1 MADVRARRDRSTAAN
16 DVDEVDVAAVS
27 DVAAVA
33 GGASAHAVA
42 GDGGAGARTT
52 SESQVVARSILERG
66 RRVHGL
72 HLDRLEEIALDGAPL
87 LGEPRLREPVL
98 GEPRL
103 REPRL
108 GEPRLGEPLL
118 REPLPRESAPDSD
131 VTRGPPSAPPAEEF
145 LRLFNEYERYVA
157 SIGSRILGA
166 NNGVDDLVQE
176 VFLVIYQEFHKLRE
190 LSSVKAWLATIATRV
205 AWRQRGRP
213 WLYSK
218 LSLTQVEELNPLEST
233 DASPELQADLATL
246 LDRLRSMPASLREP
260 WLLRFIDGET
270 LPRIAE
276 LCDCSQ
282 STVQRRLREAGEVML
297 GEKAPSSSTS

>member
-1 MADVRARRDRSTAAN
+1 MGELRRSPRSSPAPEPSSEAGEDSSRVVVRRLLEHGVQARARRLARLTAA
-16 DVDEVDVAAVS
+16 DSAQDDVALPATP
-27 DVAAVA
+27 DPLEPARGAIATPDPAA
-33 GGASAHAVA
+33 
-42 GDGGAGARTT
+42 
-52 SESQVVARSILERG
+52 
-66 RRVHGL
+66 
-72 HLDRLEEIALDGAPL
+72 
-87 LGEPRLREPVL
+87 
-98 GEPRL
+98 
-103 REPRL
+103 
-108 GEPRLGEPLL
+108 
-118 REPLPRESAPDSD
+118 
-131 VTRGPPSAPPAEEF
+131 F
-145 LRLFNEYERYVA
+145 LQLFHEYERYVA
-157 SIGSRILGA
+157 SIGSRILGS

-233 DASPELQADLATL
+233 DPSPELQADLAVL
-246 LDRLRSMPASLREP
+246 LERLRSMPPSLREP

-297 GEKAPSSSTS
+297 GTHPP

>member
-1 MADVRARRDRSTAAN
+1 MTHVRRRSEGTPAADDPTPTGDATALGARSVLQARLAARR
-16 DVDEVDVAAVS
+16 
-27 DVAAVA
+27 
-33 GGASAHAVA
+33 
-42 GDGGAGARTT
+42 
-52 SESQVVARSILERG
+52 ILERG
-66 RRVHGL
+66 RRGSL
-72 HLDRLEEIALDGAPL
+72 SEIAESGLTALPSSGGEAPQGAP
-87 LGEPRLREPVL
+87 G
-98 GEPRL
+98 
-103 REPRL
+103 
-108 GEPRLGEPLL
+108 
-118 REPLPRESAPDSD
+118 AP
-131 VTRGPPSAPPAEEF
+131 PPAEF
-145 LRLFNEYERYVA
+145 MALFNEYERYVA

-190 LSSVKAWLATIATRV
+190 LSSVKAWLATITTRL

-218 LSLTQVEELNPLEST
+218 LSLTQVEELSPLEST
-233 DASPELQADLATL
+233 EASPELQADLAAL
-246 LDRLRSMPASLREP
+246 LDRLRSMPPSLREP

-297 GEKAPSSSTS
+297 GEKLAQLPARQSPSHSE

>member
-1 MADVRARRDRSTAAN
+1 MSADA
-16 DVDEVDVAAVS
+16 
-27 DVAAVA
+27 
-33 GGASAHAVA
+33 GAS
-42 GDGGAGARTT
+42 RST
-52 SESQVVARSILERG
+52 SESQVVARSVLEGRG
-66 RRVHGL
+66 RARGL
-72 HLDRLEEIALDGAPL
+72 HLEQLEQLARA
-87 LGEPRLREPVL
+87 RET
-98 GEPRL
+98 
-103 REPRL
+103 
-108 GEPRLGEPLL
+108 
-118 REPLPRESAPDSD
+118 LPGVPAESRD
-131 VTRGPPSAPPAEEF
+131 GPPSAPPREEF
-145 LRLFNEYERYVA
+145 LRVFNEYERYVA

-246 LDRLRSMPASLREP
+246 LERLRSMPTSLQEP

-276 LCDCSQ
+276 LLDCSQ

-297 GEKAPSSSTS
+297 GEKLPS

>member
-1 MADVRARRDRSTAAN
+1 MADLRPRREIHAAAIEAPDGDRARRSTA
-16 DVDEVDVAAVS
+16 
-27 DVAAVA
+27 
-33 GGASAHAVA
+33 
-42 GDGGAGARTT
+42 
-52 SESQVVARSILERG
+52 ESQVVARRILEGGG
-66 RRVHGL
+66 RHL
-72 HLDRLEEIALDGAPL
+72 HLERLEGDGAPPTAISVAAPI
-87 LGEPRLREPVL
+87 GE
-98 GEPRL
+98 
-103 REPRL
+103 
-108 GEPRLGEPLL
+108 
-118 REPLPRESAPDSD
+118 A
-131 VTRGPPSAPPAEEF
+131 PPSPPPADEF
-145 LRLFNEYERYVA
+145 MRVFNEYERYVA

-218 LSLTQVEELNPLEST
+218 LSLTQMEELNPLEST
-233 DASPELQADLATL
+233 EASPELQADLATL
-246 LDRLRSMPASLREP
+246 MDRLRSMPASLRDP

-276 LCDCSQ
+276 LCECSQ

-297 GEKAPSSSTS
+297 GERLPSAIS

>member
-1 MADVRARRDRSTAAN
+1 MPL
-16 DVDEVDVAAVS
+16 EP
-27 DVAAVA
+27 
-33 GGASAHAVA
+33 GASELR
-42 GDGGAGARTT
+42 GAEP
-52 SESQVVARSILERG
+52 S
-66 RRVHGL
+66 
-72 HLDRLEEIALDGAPL
+72 ALDMA
-87 LGEPRLREPVL
+87 
-98 GEPRL
+98 
-103 REPRL
+103 
-108 GEPRLGEPLL
+108 
-118 REPLPRESAPDSD
+118 
-131 VTRGPPSAPPAEEF
+131 PPSLPPPEEF
-145 LRLFNEYERYVA
+145 LRVFNEYERYVA

-246 LDRLRSMPASLREP
+246 LERLRSMPASLREP

-276 LCDCSQ
+276 LLDCSQ

-297 GEKAPSSSTS
+297 GEKLPT

>member
-1 MADVRARRDRSTAAN
+1 MAHGCT
-16 DVDEVDVAAVS
+16 
-27 DVAAVA
+27 VA
-33 GGASAHAVA
+33 GGGS
-42 GDGGAGARTT
+42 RTT
-52 SESQVVARSILERG
+52 AESQVVARSVLEREERG
-66 RRVHGL
+66 RQL
-72 HLDRLEEIALDGAPL
+72 QELERLA
-87 LGEPRLREPVL
+87 
-98 GEPRL
+98 
-103 REPRL
+103 
-108 GEPRLGEPLL
+108 
-118 REPLPRESAPDSD
+118 RESEAVPAAPAARELD
-131 VTRGPPSAPPAEEF
+131 VAPASVPPPEEF
-145 LRLFNEYERYVA
+145 LRVFNEYERYVA

-190 LSSVKAWLATIATRV
+190 LSSIKAWLATIATRV

-246 LDRLRSMPASLREP
+246 LERLRSMPATLREP

-276 LCDCSQ
+276 MLDCSQ

-297 GEKAPSSSTS
+297 GEKLPT

>member
-1 MADVRARRDRSTAAN
+1 MVDVRARRDRLTAAN
-16 DVDEVDVAAVS
+16 DVVDVDVATAA

-33 GGASAHAVA
+33 GGASANAVSSDGEA
-42 GDGGAGARTT
+42 GSRTT
-52 SESQVVARSILERG
+52 AESQVVARSILERG
-66 RRVHGL
+66 RRSHGL
-72 HLDRLEEIALDGAPL
+72 HLDRLEEMALDG
-87 LGEPRLREPVL
+87 R
-98 GEPRL
+98 
-103 REPRL
+103 
-108 GEPRLGEPLL
+108 
-118 REPLPRESAPDSD
+118 PLPREPGRDGDASQ
-131 VTRGPPSAPPAEEF
+131 GPSSSRFPPPGAPPPDEF

-246 LDRLRSMPASLREP
+246 LERLRSMPASLREP

-276 LCDCSQ
+276 MCDCSQ

>member
-1 MADVRARRDRSTAAN
+1 MADVRPRRQLPGAASEAAN
-16 DVDEVDVAAVS
+16 
-27 DVAAVA
+27 
-33 GGASAHAVA
+33 
-42 GDGGAGARTT
+42 GDAEGRTS
-52 SESQVVARSILERG
+52 SESQVVVRTLLERG
-66 RRVHGL
+66 RHGL
-72 HLDRLEEIALDGAPL
+72 HLDQLGEMALDGAPVASAP
-87 LGEPRLREPVL
+87 EPR
-98 GEPRL
+98 
-103 REPRL
+103 
-108 GEPRLGEPLL
+108 
-118 REPLPRESAPDSD
+118 SAD
-131 VTRGPPSAPPAEEF
+131 TGPPSAEEF

-213 WLYSK
+213 WLYSR
-218 LSLTQVEELNPLEST
+218 LSLTQVEELNPIEST

-246 LDRLRSMPASLREP
+246 LDRLRSMPATLREP

-276 LCDCSQ
+276 LCECSQ
-282 STVQRRLREAGEVML
+282 STVQRRLREASEVML
-297 GEKAPSSSTS
+297 GEKLPGATS

>member
-1 MADVRARRDRSTAAN
+1 MADVRARSDRMTAAN
-16 DVDEVDVAAVS
+16 DIARAGVARADVAAVT
-27 DVAAVA
+27 DVATPVDGESTDAEA
-33 GGASAHAVA
+33 GS
-42 GDGGAGARTT
+42 RTT
-52 SESQVVARSILERG
+52 AESQVVARSILERG
-66 RRVHGL
+66 RRGHGL
-72 HLDRLEEIALDGAPL
+72 HLDRLGEMALEAAPVPRGDGASGDP
-87 LGEPRLREPVL
+87 
-98 GEPRL
+98 
-103 REPRL
+103 
-108 GEPRLGEPLL
+108 
-118 REPLPRESAPDSD
+118 S
-131 VTRGPPSAPPAEEF
+131 RGPPSAPPAEEF

-246 LDRLRSMPASLREP
+246 LERLRSMPASLREP

-276 LCDCSQ
+276 LCECSQ

-297 GEKAPSSSTS
+297 GDKAPSSSTS

>member
-1 MADVRARRDRSTAAN
+1 MADARARSDREAAASEASAGAEEEGAQRSTA
-16 DVDEVDVAAVS
+16 
-27 DVAAVA
+27 
-33 GGASAHAVA
+33 
-42 GDGGAGARTT
+42 
-52 SESQVVARSILERG
+52 ESQVVARSILERG
-66 RRVHGL
+66 RQSRGL
-72 HLDRLEEIALDGAPL
+72 HLDRLQALAFDG
-87 LGEPRLREPVL
+87 GHVF
-98 GEPRL
+98 
-103 REPRL
+103 
-108 GEPRLGEPLL
+108 
-118 REPLPRESAPDSD
+118 D
-131 VTRGPPSAPPAEEF
+131 RGPRFDGGRAAVPSVEGDGGSAVPSAPPADEF

-218 LSLTQVEELNPLEST
+218 LSLTQVEELSPIEST
-233 DASPELQADLATL
+233 DASPELQADLAAL
-246 LDRLRSMPASLREP
+246 LDRLRSMPATLREP

-276 LCDCSQ
+276 LCECSQ

-297 GEKAPSSSTS
+297 GEKLPNYTPVG

>member
-1 MADVRARRDRSTAAN
+1 M
-16 DVDEVDVAAVS
+16 
-27 DVAAVA
+27 
-33 GGASAHAVA
+33 
-42 GDGGAGARTT
+42 
-52 SESQVVARSILERG
+52 VARSVLEQG
-66 RRVHGL
+66 QRVRDV
-72 HLDRLEEIALDGAPL
+72 HLEQLEQLARSAEPVPVPPRVAAALDAG
-87 LGEPRLREPVL
+87 
-98 GEPRL
+98 
-103 REPRL
+103 
-108 GEPRLGEPLL
+108 
-118 REPLPRESAPDSD
+118 
-131 VTRGPPSAPPAEEF
+131 GPPSAPAPEEF
-145 LRLFNEYERYVA
+145 LRVFNEYERYVA

-218 LSLTQVEELNPLEST
+218 LSLSQMEELNPLEST

-246 LDRLRSMPASLREP
+246 LDRLRSMPANLREP

-276 LCDCSQ
+276 LLECSQ
-282 STVQRRLREAGEVML
+282 STVQRRIREAGEVML
-297 GEKAPSSSTS
+297 GEKLPT

>member
-1 MADVRARRDRSTAAN
+1 MADPRPRRKLEAAAREASGAAEAGGDPAMGGARERRSTA
-16 DVDEVDVAAVS
+16 
-27 DVAAVA
+27 
-33 GGASAHAVA
+33 
-42 GDGGAGARTT
+42 
-52 SESQVVARSILERG
+52 ESQVVARRILEAR
-66 RRVHGL
+66 HL
-72 HLDRLEEIALDGAPL
+72 HLGPLEELGRVAAPL
-87 LGEPRLREPVL
+87 ERTAAEPPSEP
-98 GEPRL
+98 
-103 REPRL
+103 
-108 GEPRLGEPLL
+108 
-118 REPLPRESAPDSD
+118 
-131 VTRGPPSAPPAEEF
+131 PPSAPPAEEF
-145 LRLFNEYERYVA
+145 LRVFNEYERYVA

-233 DASPELQADLATL
+233 EASPELQADLAAL
-246 LDRLRSMPASLREP
+246 LDRLRSMPATLREP

-276 LCDCSQ
+276 LCECSQ

-297 GEKAPSSSTS
+297 GERLPGATS

>member
-1 MADVRARRDRSTAAN
+1 MADGRARSEQAAAPSETSTDESSPDAA
-16 DVDEVDVAAVS
+16 
-27 DVAAVA
+27 
-33 GGASAHAVA
+33 G
-42 GDGGAGARTT
+42 RTT
-52 SESQVVARSILERG
+52 AESQVVPRSLLERG
-66 RRVHGL
+66 HVQPLAELVRASAVVPAAPAAGE
-72 HLDRLEEIALDGAPL
+72 LDVAPAS
-87 LGEPRLREPVL
+87 V
-98 GEPRL
+98 
-103 REPRL
+103 
-108 GEPRLGEPLL
+108 
-118 REPLPRESAPDSD
+118 
-131 VTRGPPSAPPAEEF
+131 PPPEEF
-145 LRLFNEYERYVA
+145 MRVFNEYERYVA

-190 LSSVKAWLATIATRV
+190 LSSIKAWLATIATRV

-233 DASPELQADLATL
+233 DASPELQADLAAL
-246 LDRLRSMPASLREP
+246 LERLRSMPASLREP

-276 LCDCSQ
+276 LLDCSQ

-297 GEKAPSSSTS
+297 GEKLPT

>member
-1 MADVRARRDRSTAAN
+1 MADGRARSEQSAAAVEASTEAEGGRSTA
-16 DVDEVDVAAVS
+16 
-27 DVAAVA
+27 
-33 GGASAHAVA
+33 
-42 GDGGAGARTT
+42 
-52 SESQVVARSILERG
+52 ESQVVARSILEGG
-66 RRVHGL
+66 RRERGPH
-72 HLDRLEEIALDGAPL
+72 I
-87 LGEPRLREPVL
+87 
-98 GEPRL
+98 
-103 REPRL
+103 
-108 GEPRLGEPLL
+108 
-118 REPLPRESAPDSD
+118 EPLPAALGPSGDPGE
-131 VTRGPPSAPPAEEF
+131 GPPSAPRAEEF
-145 LRLFNEYERYVA
+145 LRIFSEYERYVA

-233 DASPELQADLATL
+233 DASPELQADLAAL
-246 LDRLRSMPASLREP
+246 LERLRSMPVTLQEP

-276 LCDCSQ
+276 LLDCSQ

-297 GEKAPSSSTS
+297 GEKLTS

>member
-1 MADVRARRDRSTAAN
+1 
-16 DVDEVDVAAVS
+16 VDE
-27 DVAAVA
+27 
-33 GGASAHAVA
+33 GER
-42 GDGGAGARTT
+42 RTT
-52 SESQVVARSILERG
+52 AESQVVARRILERG
-66 RRVHGL
+66 RFT
-72 HLDRLEEIALDGAPL
+72 HLEQLEEMALDAATVAKAPVV
-87 LGEPRLREPVL
+87 P
-98 GEPRL
+98 
-103 REPRL
+103 
-108 GEPRLGEPLL
+108 
-118 REPLPRESAPDSD
+118 ADD
-131 VTRGPPSAPPAEEF
+131 TAGPPSAPSAEEF

-246 LDRLRSMPASLREP
+246 LERLRSMPASLREP

-276 LCDCSQ
+276 LCECSQ

-297 GEKAPSSSTS
+297 GEKSQLPSAG

>member
-1 MADVRARRDRSTAAN
+1 MADVRARSDRLTAAN
-16 DVDEVDVAAVS
+16 DVAEVDVSAVA
-27 DVAAVA
+27 DVAAFA
-33 GGASAHAVA
+33 GGSTAHGVSPDADASRRMTA
-42 GDGGAGARTT
+42 
-52 SESQVVARSILERG
+52 ESRVVARSILERG
-66 RRVHGL
+66 RRSHGL
-72 HLDRLEEIALDGAPL
+72 RLDRLEEMALDGAPL
-87 LGEPRLREPVL
+87 AHESA
-98 GEPRL
+98 
-103 REPRL
+103 
-108 GEPRLGEPLL
+108 
-118 REPLPRESAPDSD
+118 RESDAP
-131 VTRGPPSAPPAEEF
+131 RGPPPAEEF

-246 LDRLRSMPASLREP
+246 LERLRSMPATLREP

-297 GEKAPSSSTS
+297 GEKVPSSSTS

>member
-1 MADVRARRDRSTAAN
+1 MADVRPRRQLQGVAN
-16 DVDEVDVAAVS
+16 DTSNDASEGAA
-27 DVAAVA
+27 DRRT
-33 GGASAHAVA
+33 SA
-42 GDGGAGARTT
+42 
-52 SESQVVARSILERG
+52 ESQVVARTILERG
-66 RRVHGL
+66 LRRHGN
-72 HLDRLEEIALDGAPL
+72 HLDELEQLALHGAP
-87 LGEPRLREPVL
+87 V
-98 GEPRL
+98 
-103 REPRL
+103 
-108 GEPRLGEPLL
+108 
-118 REPLPRESAPDSD
+118 AA
-131 VTRGPPSAPPAEEF
+131 VTAVQPEGDAAPPSAPPAEEF
-145 LRLFNEYERYVA
+145 LRLFHEYERYVA

-233 DASPELQADLATL
+233 DASPELQADLATI

-270 LPRIAE
+270 LPHIAE
-276 LCDCSQ
+276 VCECSQ
-282 STVQRRLREAGEVML
+282 STVQRRLREASEVML
-297 GEKAPSSSTS
+297 GEKPASPTG

>member
-1 MADVRARRDRSTAAN
+1 MVLALLPPGVERRLTPSMADVRARSDRSTAAN
-16 DVDEVDVAAVS
+16 DVTPAVDVGNVQRARGANGVAS
-27 DVAAVA
+27 DAEA
-33 GGASAHAVA
+33 GSRLA
-42 GDGGAGARTT
+42 
-52 SESQVVARSILERG
+52 ESQVVARSILERG
-66 RRVHGL
+66 RRGHGL
-72 HLDRLEEIALDGAPL
+72 HLQPLEPVTALDDTRLSHAP
-87 LGEPRLREPVL
+87 
-98 GEPRL
+98 
-103 REPRL
+103 
-108 GEPRLGEPLL
+108 
-118 REPLPRESAPDSD
+118 APDVDLSPP
-131 VTRGPPSAPPAEEF
+131 PPSAPPAEEF

-218 LSLTQVEELNPLEST
+218 LSLTQMEELNPLEST
-233 DASPELQADLATL
+233 DASPELQADLAAL
-246 LDRLRSMPASLREP
+246 LDRLRSMPATLREP

>member
-1 MADVRARRDRSTAAN
+1 VAAALLAPGVERRLTPSMADVRARSDRLTAAN
-16 DVDEVDVAAVS
+16 DVAAATDVASVQ
-27 DVAAVA
+27 
-33 GGASAHAVA
+33 
-42 GDGGAGARTT
+42 GAGAFNGAASEPHSVGRNTA
-52 SESQVVARSILERG
+52 ESQVVARSILERG
-66 RRVHGL
+66 HRTHER
-72 HLDRLEEIALDGAPL
+72 HLERLEQMALDDPPVPHERAAESSAAP
-87 LGEPRLREPVL
+87 
-98 GEPRL
+98 
-103 REPRL
+103 
-108 GEPRLGEPLL
+108 
-118 REPLPRESAPDSD
+118 
-131 VTRGPPSAPPAEEF
+131 PPSAPPAEEF

-246 LDRLRSMPASLREP
+246 LERLRSMPASLREP

>member
-1 MADVRARRDRSTAAN
+1 MADLRPRRKLEAAANEAADDAPQRRSTA
-16 DVDEVDVAAVS
+16 
-27 DVAAVA
+27 
-33 GGASAHAVA
+33 
-42 GDGGAGARTT
+42 
-52 SESQVVARSILERG
+52 ESQVVARRILEG
-66 RRVHGL
+66 R
-72 HLDRLEEIALDGAPL
+72 HLQLERLAELEREAAAPL
-87 LGEPRLREPVL
+87 GVSTAVAVPVPA
-98 GEPRL
+98 G
-103 REPRL
+103 
-108 GEPRLGEPLL
+108 
-118 REPLPRESAPDSD
+118 
-131 VTRGPPSAPPAEEF
+131 APPAEEF
-145 LRLFNEYERYVA
+145 LRVFNEYERYVA

-233 DASPELQADLATL
+233 EASPELQADLATL
-246 LDRLRSMPASLREP
+246 MDRLRSMPATLREP

-276 LCDCSQ
+276 LCECSQ

-297 GEKAPSSSTS
+297 GERSPAATS

>member
-1 MADVRARRDRSTAAN
+1 MADVRARSELRAAAN
-16 DVDEVDVAAVS
+16 GPSEAE
-27 DVAAVA
+27 
-33 GGASAHAVA
+33 GER
-42 GDGGAGARTT
+42 RTT
-52 SESQVVARSILERG
+52 AESQVVARRILERG
-66 RRVHGL
+66 RL
-72 HLDRLEEIALDGAPL
+72 THLEQLEEIALDAAVVAKAPA
-87 LGEPRLREPVL
+87 
-98 GEPRL
+98 
-103 REPRL
+103 
-108 GEPRLGEPLL
+108 
-118 REPLPRESAPDSD
+118 LPAQEL
-131 VTRGPPSAPPAEEF
+131 VGPPSAPSAEEF

-233 DASPELQADLATL
+233 EASPELQADLATL
-246 LDRLRSMPASLREP
+246 LERLRSMPASLREP

-297 GEKAPSSSTS
+297 GEKSQLPHAG